1 MAPPFKTSGVKV
13 QSGVSQH
20 GGDRGGPA
28 TCTTVVADERPQL
41 AKAFKMLI
49 PIAKEWQN
57 NGILLGLKHQDLN
70 SIDADGECD
79 INHLR
84 EMLILWLSCVDR
96 SPSWGA
102 LAEAVELLI
111 LTLK

>member
-1 MAPPFKTSGVKV
+1 MCIRDR
-13 QSGVSQH
+13 SQD

-28 TCTTVVADERPQL
+28 TTVAADERPQL

-57 NGILLGLKHQDLN
+57 IGILLGLKHQDLK
-70 SIDADGECD
+70 SIDTDGDSD

-84 EMLILWLSCVDR
+84 EMLILWLSSVDR
-96 SPSWGA
+96 PPWPSWEA
-102 LAEAVELLI
+102 LAEAVELFDTQIAAKIKATVLN
-111 LTLK
+111 